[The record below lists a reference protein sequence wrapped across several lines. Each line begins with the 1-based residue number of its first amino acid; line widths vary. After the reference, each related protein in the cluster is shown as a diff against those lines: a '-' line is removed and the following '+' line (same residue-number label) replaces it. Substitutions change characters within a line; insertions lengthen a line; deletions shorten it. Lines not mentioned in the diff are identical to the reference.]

1 MSRLQGRASPGEGPD
16 PGDQRQP
23 SGAGDQPAAGPRPP
37 AAARRDGG
45 AGGGQGPPTQ
55 RIITACRRHQHGK
68 KRLDSNQ
75 KTSRVSLIRD
85 GEKFV
90 YDPQTVSR

>member
-1 MSRLQGRASPGEGPD
+1 MCDVIETSAWLMSRLQGRASPGEGPD

-23 SGAGDQPAAGPRPP
+23 SGAGDQPAAGPHPP
-37 AAARRDGG
+37 AAARGDGG

-68 KRLDSNQ
+68 KRQ
-75 KTSRVSLIRD
+75 D
-85 GEKFV
+85 G
-90 YDPQTVSR
+90 